1 MVMIYKVIIV
11 ETILIIG
18 IILGVFYFTRKDKIV
33 VQEVRIQP
41 LDSNSL
47 NTEVILLKIDQQH
60 RTTDSIKQ
68 LILRL
73 NNQINNNNNKLQDE
87 VKLLYSRDI
96 NYLDSIIFLGTG
108 YIRH

>member
-68 LILRL
+68 LILGL